1 MYQNFLVDL
10 PLHHH
15 CCCLMRSASLF
26 VLIETAR
33 RMIQPMNVQPRRKDR
48 IKIGHFLSVLFRRAG
63 NIRSTTKGKLMMTE
77 RRAVINPALRSSL
90 AIPKSI
96 IPRAQRI
103 AGMEATA
110 NMMKFVWVFLS
121 CFFQVSFRFCLLVG
135 KFHQF

>member
-1 MYQNFLVDL
+1 
-10 PLHHH
+10 
-15 CCCLMRSASLF
+15 MRSASLF

-110 NMMKFVWVFLS
+110 NMMRFVWVLESFTSLIRKLVNSLTGSFYNRFNLFLEG
-121 CFFQVSFRFCLLVG
+121 L
-135 KFHQF
+135 

>member
-1 MYQNFLVDL
+1 
-10 PLHHH
+10 
-15 CCCLMRSASLF
+15 MRSASLF

-110 NMMKFVWVFLS
+110 NMMKFVFS
-121 CFFQVSFRFCLLVG
+121 CLVSSKFRLDFYLLVG
-135 KFHQF
+135 KFHQFDSQIG

>member
-1 MYQNFLVDL
+1 
-10 PLHHH
+10 
-15 CCCLMRSASLF
+15 MRSASLF

-110 NMMKFVWVFLS
+110 NMMRLFGFSCLVSSKFRLD
-121 CFFQVSFRFCLLVG
+121 FCLIVG
-135 KFHQF
+135 KFHQFDSQIGEQSDWLSLQQV

>member
-1 MYQNFLVDL
+1 MSEL
-10 PLHHH
+10 PCLPDICIII

-110 NMMKFVWVFLS
+110 NMMRFVWVFLS
-121 CFFQVSFRFCLLVG
+121 CFFQVSFRFLLACWKVSPV
-135 KFHQF
+135 

>member
-1 MYQNFLVDL
+1 
-10 PLHHH
+10 
-15 CCCLMRSASLF
+15 
-26 VLIETAR
+26 
-33 RMIQPMNVQPRRKDR
+33 MNVQPRRKDR

-121 CFFQVSFRFCLLVG
+121 CFFQVSFRFLLACWKVSPV
-135 KFHQF
+135 